1 MSDSPGGQE
10 AGYQIECRG
19 QWCCFL
25 TESKLTMVGNGILHM
40 VRMSLVGLILHFSRF
55 RENHMVTET
64 CSLTLITF
72 GKIT

>member
-1 MSDSPGGQE
+1 MPDCPGRQE

-19 QWCCFL
+19 EWCCFL

-55 RENHMVTET
+55 RENHMASET
-64 CSLTLITF
+64 GTLTLVANCKMT
-72 GKIT
+72 